1 MKTKITLIADEG
13 KILTDGVHFG
23 RIVYLAP
30 GVSAETYHEI
40 TEAEYEALMAASEN
54 GIDRNLNHTIANH
67 DI

>member
-30 GVSAETYHEI
+30 GVSADTYHEI
-40 TEAEYEALMAASEN
+40 PEEEYNAIIEKMNE
-54 GIDRNLNHTIANH
+54 GV
-67 DI
+67 